1 MGDVVMWSEVWSEAK
16 KRWPKHDYENFRE
29 WRRRVMTNLLEERV
43 NAIEDPA
50 AKDAFVILTRL
61 LDLNST
67 N

>member
-1 MGDVVMWSEVWSEAK
+1 MQSEIWSDAK

-29 WRRRVMTNLLEERV
+29 WRRRVLTNLLEERV

-50 AKDAFVILTRL
+50 AKEAFIILARL
-61 LDLNST
+61 LDIKST